1 MFLFHLYLSFFKFFK
16 HSFTFFTFFDDNFV
30 GVDAT
35 APRVCKKVLHHCSKF
50 PCINCHES
58 AKCVKE
64 KRYRR

>member
-35 APRVCKKVLHHCSKF
+35 APRVCKKVLHHCSK
-50 PCINCHES
+50 IGRAH
-58 AKCVKE
+58 V
-64 KRYRR
+64 